1 MGCTQWLSFLILIC
15 LSVQQIVGLMG
26 ALLLMKQHSNYLW
39 WTWSGPEIAKCEA
52 SSGIRQLLIIHFST
66 DICFDFVT
74 PFAQLWLNV
83 SCLRS
88 QTNWRIFT
96 LRCRSVIKVMYFFIK
111 IFSDIPW
118 IEFQWYTY
126 IVQWVK
132 FYIFFHL
139 SKSTRA
145 WNAITRSKHILHIYK

>member
-1 MGCTQWLSFLILIC
+1 MLIQTCKEMVSNWSWKRWNSIKHFYEILTHKKNRTNTMGCTQWLSFLILIC

-26 ALLLMKQHSNYLW
+26 VLLLMKQHSNYHW

-96 LRCRSVIKVMYFFIK
+96 LDLRCRSV
-111 IFSDIPW
+111 SL
-118 IEFQWYTY
+118 TY
-126 IVQWVK
+126 NRLNDASLEADA
-132 FYIFFHL
+132 F
-139 SKSTRA
+139 
-145 WNAITRSKHILHIYK
+145 